1 MYNVIKGAKVNYNNK
16 TPFVIESEIEDKSS
30 ELTNEQEAIVTSE
43 INRRVKEIEKN
54 ANVIAEEI
62 IQRAHS
68 EAEQMLEQIRYES
81 AKIFE
86 VKQKEGF
93 EKGLNEAAEKYAVV
107 LENSNKLIEEQKC
120 RFEEEIKKFSDD
132 ILDLSVQMAQK
143 ITDIE
148 FRRNDEAI
156 LAALNKVME
165 DYKNEKNVI
174 IELSIKNL
182 ERLKETEL
190 AKKYTLQENK
200 LLGEKDA
207 LIDLDNGTIDISMDK
222 QLDNLVSS
230 MEG

>member
-30 ELTNEQEAIVTSE
+30 ELTNEQEAIVVSE

-62 IQRAHS
+62 IQRAQS
-68 EAEQMLEQIRYES
+68 EAEQMLEQVRYES
-81 AKIFE
+81 AKIFD

-120 RFEEEIKKFSDD
+120 RFEEEIKKLSDD
-132 ILDLSVQMAQK
+132 ILGLSVQMAQK

-174 IELSIKNL
+174 IELSLKNL

-222 QLDNLVSS
+222 QLNNLASS
-230 MEG
+230 MEE

>member
-30 ELTNEQEAIVTSE
+30 ELTNEQEAIVVSE

-62 IQRAHS
+62 IQRAQS
-68 EAEQMLEQIRYES
+68 EAEQMLEQVRYES
-81 AKIFE
+81 AKIFD

-120 RFEEEIKKFSDD
+120 RFEEEIKKLSDD
-132 ILDLSVQMAQK
+132 ILELSVQMAQK

-174 IELSIKNL
+174 IELSLKNL

-222 QLDNLVSS
+222 QLNNLASS
-230 MEG
+230 MEE

>member
-30 ELTNEQEAIVTSE
+30 ELTNEQEAIVVSE

-62 IQRAHS
+62 IQRAQS
-68 EAEQMLEQIRYES
+68 EAEQMLEQVRYES
-81 AKIFE
+81 AKIFD

-120 RFEEEIKKFSDD
+120 RFEEEIKKLSDD
-132 ILDLSVQMAQK
+132 ILELSVQMAQK

-165 DYKNEKNVI
+165 DYKNEKDVI
-174 IELSIKNL
+174 IELSLKNL

-222 QLDNLVSS
+222 QLNNLASS
-230 MEG
+230 MEE